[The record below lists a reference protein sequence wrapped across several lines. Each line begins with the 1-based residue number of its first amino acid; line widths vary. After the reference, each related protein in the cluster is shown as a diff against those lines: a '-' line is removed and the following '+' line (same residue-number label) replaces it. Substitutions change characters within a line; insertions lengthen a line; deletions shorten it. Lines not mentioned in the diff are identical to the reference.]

1 MSGDDSEFDID
12 EHTAELLQKKGT
24 IEILVR
30 IGEKR
35 TQRHTDLRKELLLS
49 SSTVQQRLKVG
60 KQRDL
65 WKQEL
70 EDRNGVSAKVYRLT
84 ELGQALYD
92 HAVDEELNTLYQ
104 TRREIIREIQDRERR
119 LILTGSPAGA
129 DWVSDIQME
138 EHSPHDLQKFLQ
150 QFIET
155 T

>member
-49 SSTVQQRLKVG
+49 SSTVQQRLKAG

-70 EDRNGVSAKVYRLT
+70 EDRNGVSAKVYRLA

-92 HAVDEELNTLYQ
+92 HAVDEDLNTLYQ
-104 TRREIIREIQDRERR
+104 TRREIIKEIQDRERR
-119 LILTGSPAGA
+119 LILTASPAGA

-150 QFIET
+150 QFIE
-155 T
+155 